1 LKKYYQTPN
10 HDPSKTLYQ
19 NDNKNG
25 HVWQRARLRRNQSVG
40 NHTGTDQGMFNH
52 GPHFSQLFS
61 RSSFFTHPAGKAERL
76 GKIQEEGSGGTR
88 LAPFP

>member
-1 LKKYYQTPN
+1 
-10 HDPSKTLYQ
+10 
-19 NDNKNG
+19 
-25 HVWQRARLRRNQSVG
+25 
-40 NHTGTDQGMFNH
+40 MFNH